1 VLILIDGDG
10 MIFKDEFL
18 QKGLAGGKQA
28 AAALYSTVMSH
39 IDREMN
45 IIPTA
50 SRVLCRIYANVKG
63 LADVLMRA
71 GIVEDAVQ
79 FEEFVRG
86 FTNGRT
92 FFDFIDV
99 GPGKDRADDKIIG
112 TCTSP
117 YYSSPAWS
125 HPAEQDYR
133 DLETL
138 RRRLPLPPDIF
149 RLLA

>member
-1 VLILIDGDG
+1 
-10 MIFKDEFL
+10 MIFNTEFL
-18 QKGLAGGKQA
+18 QMGLAGGKQA
-28 AAALYSTVMSH
+28 AAALYSTIVAY
-39 IDREMN
+39 IERETMT
-45 IIPTA
+45 IPPA

-63 LADVLMRA
+63 LAEVLVRA
-71 GIVEDAVQ
+71 GITKDAAQ

-112 TCTSP
+112 KLDFRLPISF
-117 YYSSPAWS
+117 SPAWS
-125 HPAEQDYR
+125 HLADDRFR
-133 DLETL
+133 DFETL
-138 RRRLPLPPDIF
+138 RRRLPLSPNLF